1 MIISGSYENEN
12 VILYIRCEI
21 TYLKIK
27 QSIMNRKRK
36 EIIKNTSLSHRESM
50 RKSLNN
56 RLESARATG
65 NSKLIEQLEAE
76 AKYLH
81 L

>member
-1 MIISGSYENEN
+1 M
-12 VILYIRCEI
+12 
-21 TYLKIK
+21 
-27 QSIMNRKRK
+27 SIMNNKRK
-36 EIIKNTSLSHRESM
+36 EIIKNASLSHRESM

-56 RLESARATG
+56 RLEAARANG
-65 NSKLIEQLEAE
+65 NKQLIEQLQAE